1 MCLHSTLTE
10 ICHHGRAG
18 EVDRRT
24 PVFTQKVTMID
35 PKDPTKIRVAFIGT
49 GAIANAHAHALQQ
62 QPGVELIAAVDID
75 RSRAEAFAGKWGVT
89 RTAASLAEAIDGGG
103 LDLVAICTP
112 PSSHLPL
119 ALEALEH
126 GLHAV
131 IEKPPALSLSQMRKL
146 ESAEEVSAGSLSCVF
161 QHRFGSGARRM
172 LSLQES
178 GVLGRP
184 LVGTCNT
191 LWFRDQAYFDVPWR
205 GLWDVEGG
213 GPTMGHGIHQFDLL
227 LHLWGPWAEVTAFA
241 GKLARRT
248 DTEDASAAIVRFE
261 SGAIATIINSVLSPR
276 ETSYMRLDFENAT
289 VELEHLYGYA
299 DHNWT
304 VTPAPGQGAVVDL
317 WTQGED
323 HESGHP
329 AQYRAIIRSL
339 QGGEAAPVSVS
350 DAYAT
355 MELAAAIYASSVS
368 GTTIARG
375 QIDESSPFFTR
386 MDGHLEPWKQE
397 EELNA

>member
-1 MCLHSTLTE
+1 MTDLNHPN
-10 ICHHGRAG
+10 R
-18 EVDRRT
+18 
-24 PVFTQKVTMID
+24 
-35 PKDPTKIRVAFIGT
+35 IRVGFIGT
-49 GAIANAHAHALQQ
+49 GGIANAHADALRQ
-62 QPGVELIAAVDID
+62 QPGVELTAAID
-75 RSRAEAFAGKWGVT
+75 LDTSRAEAFASKWGIA
-89 RTAASLAEAIDGGG
+89 RTAANLRKAVDAGG

-112 PSSHLPL
+112 PSSHFPL
-119 ALEALEH
+119 ALEALTH

-131 IEKPPALSLSQMRKL
+131 IEKPPTLSLSQMREL
-146 ESAEEVSAGSLSCVF
+146 ESAEAASAGTLSCVF
-161 QHRFGSGARRM
+161 QHRFGSGARK
-172 LSLQES
+172 LHSLQSS
-178 GVLGRP
+178 GVLGKP

-227 LHLWGPWAEVTAFA
+227 LHLWGPWAEVSAFA

-248 DTEDASAAIVRFE
+248 DTEDASAAVVRFE
-261 SGAIATIINSVLSPR
+261 SGAIATIINSVISPR

-304 VTPAPGQGAVVDL
+304 VTPAPGQDAVVEL
-317 WTQGED
+317 WAQGD
-323 HESGHP
+323 DYASGHS
-329 AQYRAIIRSL
+329 AQYQTIVRSL
-339 QGGEAAPVSVS
+339 QGGEAVPVSIS
-350 DAYAT
+350 DAYGT

-397 EELNA
+397 EELKA

>member
-1 MCLHSTLTE
+1 MTE
-10 ICHHGRAG
+10 
-18 EVDRRT
+18 T
-24 PVFTQKVTMID
+24 PQTSKV
-35 PKDPTKIRVAFIGT
+35 RVAIIGT
-49 GAIANAHAHALQQ
+49 GGIANAHADALLQ
-62 QPGVELIAAVDID
+62 QPGVELTAAVDID
-75 RSRAEAFAGKWGVT
+75 AARAKGFAATWGVT
-89 RTAASLAEAIDGGG
+89 RTAPSLKEALDGGG

-112 PSSHLPL
+112 PFSHFPL
-119 ALEALEH
+119 ALEALSL

-131 IEKPPALSLSQMRKL
+131 VEKPPALSLAQMREL
-146 ESAEEVSAGSLSCVF
+146 EAAEAASAGTLSCIF
-161 QHRFGSGARRM
+161 QHRFGSGAQRLR
-172 LSLQES
+172 SLQQA

-191 LWFRDQAYFDVPWR
+191 LWFRNQAYFDVPWR

-241 GKLARRT
+241 GKLARKT
-248 DTEDASAAIVRFE
+248 DTEDASAAVVRFE
-261 SGAIATIINSVLSPR
+261 SGAIATIINSVISPR
-276 ETSYMRLDFENAT
+276 ETSYLRLDFEHAS
-289 VELEHLYGYA
+289 VELEHLYGYS
-299 DHNWT
+299 DTNWT
-304 VTPAPGQGAVVDL
+304 VTPAPGREDAVAS
-317 WTQGED
+317 WNQGED
-323 HESGHP
+323 VASGHP
-329 AQYRAIIRSL
+329 AQYGAIIRSIAD
-339 QGGEAAPVSVS
+339 GGPAPVTVT

-375 QIDESSPFFTR
+375 EIDDSSPFFTR

>member
-1 MCLHSTLTE
+1 MTD
-10 ICHHGRAG
+10 INIHGG
-18 EVDRRT
+18 GT
-24 PVFTQKVTMID
+24 PL
-35 PKDPTKIRVAFIGT
+35 RVAFIGT
-49 GAIANAHAHALQQ
+49 GGIANAHAEALQQ
-62 QPGVELIAAVDID
+62 QPGVELAAAIDID
-75 RSRAEAFAGKWGVT
+75 PARATDFAGKWGVT
-89 RTAASLAEAIDGGG
+89 RTAANLAEAVDGGG

-112 PSSHLPL
+112 PSSHFPL
-119 ALEALEH
+119 ALEALSH

-131 IEKPPALSLSQMRKL
+131 IEKPPALSLSQMRQL
-146 ESAEEVSAGSLSCVF
+146 EAAEAASAGSLSCVF
-161 QHRFGSGARRM
+161 QHRFGSGALKLR
-172 LSLQES
+172 SLQES
-178 GVLGRP
+178 GALGKP

-227 LHLWGPWAEVTAFA
+227 LHLWGPWVEVTAFA
-241 GKLARRT
+241 GKLARKT

-261 SGAIATIINSVLSPR
+261 SGAIATIINSVISPR
-276 ETSYMRLDFENAT
+276 ETSYLRLDYQNAT
-289 VELEHLYGYA
+289 VELDHLYGYS

-304 VTPAPGQGAVVDL
+304 VTPAPGQDAVVGL
-317 WTQGED
+317 WAQGEE
-323 HESGHP
+323 HASGHP
-329 AQYRAIIRSL
+329 AQYRAMIQSIR
-339 QGGEAAPVSVS
+339 GGQRPPVSIS

-397 EELNA
+397 EAVNA